1 MADVS
6 NYLEKIDQMA
16 SNSPI
21 CQLMVIIVRVF
32 SILSF
37 FLAHLMR
44 INVEASNKLW
54 MCWVVISEL
63 VMSMCYLCSSR
74 LCCCNMNIKI

>member
-37 FLAHLMR
+37 FWR
-44 INVEASNKLW
+44 I
-54 MCWVVISEL
+54 
-63 VMSMCYLCSSR
+63 
-74 LCCCNMNIKI
+74 

>member
-54 MCWVVISEL
+54 M
-63 VMSMCYLCSSR
+63 
-74 LCCCNMNIKI
+74 